1 MKKKKKNGNGRPRWC
16 GWTTPDGVDVPAVPC
31 GSVFKGKKEKLE
43 EERNKELRDI
53 RREYERTV

>member
-43 EERNKELRDI
+43 EERNKEFRDI
-53 RREYERTV
+53 RREYE